1 MQTAEKEIIT
11 VTSKA
16 TTSLAATTTPLV
28 DKTMHAEN
36 KTNRKFSKTLSN
48 KTSICEKVKE
58 KRTVNI
64 NSTENIERNEYV
76 EKRMGDT
83 QRKPK

>member
-11 VTSKA
+11 VTSKV
-16 TTSLAATTTPLV
+16 TISLAATTTPLV
-28 DKTMHAEN
+28 DKTMHTEN

-64 NSTENIERNEYV
+64 ISTENIEENEYV
-76 EKRMGDT
+76 EKWMGDT
-83 QRKPK
+83 QRKPR